1 MSTTHVGGPG
11 WRKRNNKDGTRQARQ
26 HQKKGKDA
34 EQFETIKATREEMLG
49 TENGFGKVR
58 FHMRQAI
65 SGRMTR
71 AERRRK
77 GGKGLGKGRERDRN
91 TKVQAKPNDWRTQ
104 AGGQKNKERC
114 NNERKGTAASED
126 TEKTGGESTNN
137 SFELRDAWNGKANT
151 GPGGKRGKKES
162 GKPQTT
168 TTAVLRVSTQ
178 EKEVGSPKGKK
189 ATAQQVGR
197 EHTPTRPAQ
206 TTLTGEDN
214 KQGKRRKGETETGKK
229 NI

>member
-77 GGKGLGKGRERDRN
+77 GGKCLGKGRERDRN

-137 SFELRDAWNGKANT
+137 SFQLRRMERQSKHRT
-151 GPGGKRGKKES
+151 GWEKGGGEES
-162 GKPQTT
+162 GKTSNHHHSGF
-168 TTAVLRVSTQ
+168 ACLHARKRSWF
-178 EKEVGSPKGKK
+178 PK
-189 ATAQQVGR
+189 R
-197 EHTPTRPAQ
+197 
-206 TTLTGEDN
+206 
-214 KQGKRRKGETETGKK
+214 
-229 NI
+229 